1 MMSKE
6 PHPSKDARM
15 PGYSTRERL
24 MDAAVECLIELG
36 VAGTTTLAVQRKAEV
51 SRGALLHHFPSHA
64 TLLAASVAELV
75 KRNEQAVLHSRAE
88 LRVSNDKLETAIRS
102 LAFAAR
108 QPAYLAELELWAV
121 ARTDTV
127 LKQALITAERAA
139 KRDLERVYASLFG
152 DWASSQAY
160 DDVVSL
166 TLHLVRGLAVSENI
180 RVSIQRRERLIAAW
194 TSAVRMML
202 RQGAPNKDSKR
213 AGQG

>member
-1 MMSKE
+1 
-6 PHPSKDARM
+6 
-15 PGYSTRERL
+15 
-24 MDAAVECLIELG
+24 MDAAVECLIERG

-75 KRNEQAVLHSRAE
+75 KRNERAVLHSRAE
-88 LRVSNDKLETAIRS
+88 LRASSDKLETAIRS

-121 ARTDTV
+121 ARTDNV
-127 LKQALITAERAA
+127 LKQALIAAERAA
-139 KRDLERVYASLFG
+139 KRDLERVYTSLFG
-152 DWASSQAY
+152 DWANSEAY

-213 AGQG
+213 AGQY

>member
-1 MMSKE
+1 MSKE
-6 PHPSKDARM
+6 PHPSKDARTSSL
-15 PGYSTRERL
+15 STRERL
-24 MDAAVECLIELG
+24 MDAAVECLIERG

-75 KRNEQAVLHSRAE
+75 KRNERAVLHSRAE
-88 LRVSNDKLETAIRS
+88 LRASSDKLETAIRS

-121 ARTDTV
+121 ARTDNV
-127 LKQALITAERAA
+127 LKQALIAAERAA
-139 KRDLERVYASLFG
+139 KRDLERVYTSLFG
-152 DWASSQAY
+152 DWANSEAY

-213 AGQG
+213 AGQY

>member
-15 PGYSTRERL
+15 PGLSTRERL

-152 DWASSQAY
+152 DWASSEAY